1 MIVARTLEE
10 WRDVRSAWNAAGDSV
25 GFVPTM
31 GALHEGHLSL
41 VRRSVSENDRTVVS
55 ILVNPTQFDDRS
67 DLEAYP
73 RDLAR
78 DTALLESA
86 GVDAILAPTPE
97 AIYPDGYRFRVTERE
112 QSEQREGAHRPGHFD
127 GVLTVVLKLLLL
139 TDPDRAYM
147 GEKDW
152 QQLQLV
158 TDMAAALFLRT
169 EIVGCPT
176 VREPDGLAMSSRNV
190 RLDPEAR
197 SLAAEFAATLR
208 TGGSADEVRRRLEEA
223 GIEVDYVEAAGGRLL
238 AAVRVGGVRLIDNVP
253 I

>member
-10 WRDVRSAWNAAGDSV
+10 WRDVRSAWRAAGDSV

-55 ILVNPTQFDDRS
+55 ILVNPTQFDDKA
-67 DLEAYP
+67 DLAAYP

-97 AIYPDGYRFRVTERE
+97 AIYPDGYRFRVTERG
-112 QSEQREGAHRPGHFD
+112 QSERREGAHRPGHFD

-158 TDMAAALFLRT
+158 TDMSAALFLRT
-169 EIVGCPT
+169 AIVGCPT

-190 RLDPEAR
+190 RLDPDAR

-208 TGGSADEVRRRLEEA
+208 VGGPADEVRARLEEA

-238 AAVRVGGVRLIDNVP
+238 AAVRIGGVRLIDNVP